1 MALSSMTG
9 FARTEGVHEGVRWV
23 WEVRSV
29 NGKGLDLRLRLPSGF
44 ESLEAPLRT
53 LAQNALKRGSL
64 QASLQVRT
72 DAAQS
77 ELAVNEAALAQVL
90 GLMKSI
96 GETVAVAPPRAEAI
110 LALRGVLETRET
122 GDEAAR
128 EATLAALKQGFEQTL
143 ESLVA
148 ARKEEGARLAAL
160 TASIFDEIE
169 ALVLQASGEADGQV
183 DAIRDRLAKTL
194 ADLGGPDL
202 VAEDRIAQEIVLL
215 AAKADVREELDRLR
229 IHLNA
234 GRDLLKSDNAVGRK
248 LDFLVQEFHREAN
261 TLCSKSADAAL
272 TASGLELK
280 GRIDQL
286 REQVQNIE

>member
-234 GRDLLKSDNAVGRK
+234 GRDLLNSDNAVGRK